1 MLAFNILKH
10 LKVQQNSTDEPFRAQ
25 KELVAQIFVGWG
37 YVFGVLG
44 FVIY

>member
-1 MLAFNILKH
+1 MLA
-10 LKVQQNSTDEPFRAQ
+10 FRAQ